1 MTAHVDGKL
10 AAYVLKVDVAK
21 DLSAAKAAVD
31 KDLAAVRT
39 AVTTA
44 ASNPSADAGTGAC
57 ACSPCA
63 CMECWCPRFLRLGL
77 CDGRGRENI

>member
-1 MTAHVDGKL
+1 VNAHVDGKL
-10 AAYVLKVDVAK
+10 AAYALKADVAK

-31 KDLAAVRT
+31 KELAAVRT
-39 AVTTA
+39 AVTAA

-63 CMECWCPRFLRLGL
+63 CMEC
-77 CDGRGRENI
+77 